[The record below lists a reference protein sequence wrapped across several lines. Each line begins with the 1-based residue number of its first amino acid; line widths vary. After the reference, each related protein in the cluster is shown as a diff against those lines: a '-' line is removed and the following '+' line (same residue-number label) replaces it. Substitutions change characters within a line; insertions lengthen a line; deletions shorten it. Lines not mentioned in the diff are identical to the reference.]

1 METDL
6 RRRLEEVRRLK
17 EEFGIDIQKITDFSE
32 PQRNRTTVA
41 KVLSGQDERYVT
53 ESNVAAIEKG
63 IEKILEEYRKKLCK

>member
-1 METDL
+1 MDTGIL
-6 RRRLEEVRRLK
+6 KRLDEIRRLK
-17 EEFGIDIQKITDFSE
+17 DEFGIDIQKITDASE

-41 KVLSGQDERYVT
+41 KVLSGQDERYLT

>member
-6 RRRLEEVRRLK
+6 RPRLEEVRRLK

-41 KVLSGQDERYVT
+41 KVLSGQDERYLT

>member
-63 IEKILEEYRKKLCK
+63 IEKILDEYRKKLCR